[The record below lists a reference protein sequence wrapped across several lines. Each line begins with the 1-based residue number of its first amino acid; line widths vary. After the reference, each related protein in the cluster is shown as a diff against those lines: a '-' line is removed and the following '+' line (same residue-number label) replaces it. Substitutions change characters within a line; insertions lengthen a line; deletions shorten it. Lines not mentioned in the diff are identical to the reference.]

1 MRVDVSDTVMLFV
14 DVSDGVADADIEGMD
29 VSDGVAED
37 VWEIDE
43 VGEFVGMGVSVSVGV
58 SVGIIETVG
67 DGLLD
72 NVVIE
77 VLDKVRVWDEE
88 YEGDNGRR
96 S

>member
-29 VSDGVAED
+29 
-37 VWEIDE
+37 
-43 VGEFVGMGVSVSVGV
+43 VSVSVGV